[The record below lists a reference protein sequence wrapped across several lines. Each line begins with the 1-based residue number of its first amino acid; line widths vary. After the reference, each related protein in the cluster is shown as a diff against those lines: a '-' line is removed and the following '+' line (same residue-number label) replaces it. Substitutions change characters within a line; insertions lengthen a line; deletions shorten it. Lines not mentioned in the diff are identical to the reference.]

1 MSSTQTNT
9 DASLKLGQWLTEQG
23 LAGVAQ
29 TELLDGYC
37 VQLCDLGIPLMR
49 FHAAQSLNHP
59 NYNGSGYSWVRDGT
73 ALQENYEHTDAPPDQ
88 WLQSPLYTLMHS
100 GGGELRER
108 LVDSNAPSRFPIL
121 NDLHQSGATDYFA
134 AGVAF
139 DIGREQLTKL
149 NTPAANGVL
158 MSWASDSPNGFDD
171 AHLDLLRQTLP
182 NLGLALK
189 AHGNRQMAQDL
200 LGVYLGRDAGRRV
213 LSGEIRRGSL
223 QEIDAVIWNFD
234 LQGFTSLAERISGPD
249 MISLLND
256 YLAVAV
262 DVIQD
267 GGGNILKFMGD
278 GLLAI
283 FDVGEID
290 EDTRAALASIEVL
303 EQRMAEKTAERAA
316 AGLAVTDFTLAL
328 HAGEILYGNIGGESR
343 LDFTVIGPVVNQ
355 TARISGMHRGLEQ
368 RIILSEEVYRAAQPT
383 DYNLISLGR
392 YMLRGVAE
400 PKELYTFRSV

>member
-1 MSSTQTNT
+1 MSSTSATA
-9 DASLKLGQWLTEQG
+9 DAAMHLGQWLTEQG
-23 LAGVAQ
+23 LAGVEQ
-29 TELLDGYC
+29 GDLLDGYC
-37 VQLCDLGIPLMR
+37 LQLCDLGIPLMR

-59 NYNGSGYSWVRDGT
+59 NYNGSGFSWVRDEGGV
-73 ALQENYEHTDAPPDQ
+73 QENYEHTDAPVDQ
-88 WLQSPLYTLMHS
+88 WLQSPLYALMHS
-100 GGGELRER
+100 GGEELRER
-108 LVDSNAPSRFPIL
+108 LVETNAPSRFPIL
-121 NDLHQSGATDYFA
+121 NDLHQAGATDYFA

-139 DIGREQLTKL
+139 DIGCDQLSQL
-149 NTPAANGVL
+149 DTPAANGVL
-158 MSWASDSPNGFDD
+158 MSWASDCPTGFDD
-171 AHLDLLRQTLP
+171 GHLSVLRQTMP

-189 AHGNRQMAQDL
+189 SLSSRQMAQDL

-262 DVIQD
+262 EVIQD

-303 EQRMAEKTAERAA
+303 ERRMAEKSAQRSTL
-316 AGLAVTDFTLAL
+316 GLATTDYTLAL

-355 TARISGMHRGLEQ
+355 TARIAGMHRGLEQ

-392 YMLRGVAE
+392 YMLRGVAD
-400 PKELYTFRSV
+400 PKELFTFRSR